1 MKIDLPV
8 APPADVKQGWEGQFE
23 IFSWYNFVLNVPT
36 NVFLVTTLK
45 ENGLSNV
52 QLNAWGMLIGS
63 GTEPKFILQVMNSAD
78 TLRLIERN
86 REFVINLPSRDLR
99 DRLLKAAEH
108 FDAETDEI
116 SAAGFTAEKAG
127 LVKAPRIREC
137 FAHYECVLDW
147 ARPVEEKVGVNT
159 LVQGSVVRAAVDDEF
174 FVDDVAEAY
183 RRRGLVYHFS
193 EFYYHA
199 KRSCSGG
206 GGFCGLDVNG
216 LDFGA

>member
-1 MKIDLPV
+1 MKINLPV

-23 IFSWYNFVLNVPT
+23 VFSWYNFVLNVPT

-63 GTEPKFILQVMNSAD
+63 GTEPKFILQVMKNAD

-86 REFVINLPSRDLR
+86 REFVINLPSHDLR

-116 SAAGFTAEKAG
+116 PAAGFTVERAG

-137 FAHYECVLDW
+137 SPITNASWTQDK
-147 ARPVEEKVGVNT
+147 ARGGES
-159 LVQGSVVRAAVDDEF
+159 GSQHARAGQR
-174 FVDDVAEAY
+174 
-183 RRRGLVYHFS
+183 RRRGRGRRIS
-193 EFYYHA
+193 
-199 KRSCSGG
+199 R
-206 GGFCGLDVNG
+206 
-216 LDFGA
+216 